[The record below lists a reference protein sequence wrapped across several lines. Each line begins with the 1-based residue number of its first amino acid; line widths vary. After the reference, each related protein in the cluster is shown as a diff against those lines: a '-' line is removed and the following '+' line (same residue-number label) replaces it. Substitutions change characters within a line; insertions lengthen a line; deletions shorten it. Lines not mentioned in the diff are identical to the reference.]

1 MASLVEVP
9 ADQITARYYG
19 LGRFLEL
26 TAKGSVPWIVLTPFF
41 QKEQLFGGLLY
52 SIRAF
57 SGGIPPEH
65 SKPGPDKAFDITSP
79 KLQILL
85 PLQHFNSKTV
95 LVETA
100 KGTWEIPIT
109 YIDWPGPSTN
119 EDKATNP
126 PVTPAPIANIN
137 AGQQFSDVL
146 PPINEHLLAGAQ
158 LKIVAQ
164 VPTAVGPSKSWV
176 KPSYNPTY
184 FKLVDST
191 HEAGSITWTFEWA
204 KLPTEPGENPQL
216 IDITTTTFN
225 GLFGAS
231 AVTSRIIQGYIVS
244 FVVLSK

>member
-19 LGRFLEL
+19 LGRYLEL
-26 TAKGSVPWIVLTPFF
+26 TAKGSVPSFVLPPFF
-41 QKEQLFGGLLY
+41 QQEQFFGGLLY

-65 SKPGPDKAFDITSP
+65 SKPGPDTPFDITSP
-79 KLQILL
+79 KLQIFL
-85 PLQHFNSKTV
+85 PLLHFNSKTV

-109 YIDWPGPSTN
+109 YIGWPGPSDD
-119 EDKATNP
+119 EDKTSDNAANG
-126 PVTPAPIANIN
+126 NIN
-137 AGQQFSDVL
+137 AGQQYSDVL
-146 PPINEHLLAGAQ
+146 PPIKESLLDGAQ

-164 VPTAVGPSKSWV
+164 IPKTVGPAKAWV
-176 KPSYNPTY
+176 KASYNPTF

-191 HEAGSITWTFEWA
+191 HEDGSITWTFEWA
-204 KLPTEPGENPQL
+204 KLPTGPGESPQL
-216 IDITTTTFN
+216 IEVITTTFN

-231 AVTSRIIQGYIVS
+231 AITSKIYQGYVVS
-244 FVVLSK
+244 FVVLSDSK